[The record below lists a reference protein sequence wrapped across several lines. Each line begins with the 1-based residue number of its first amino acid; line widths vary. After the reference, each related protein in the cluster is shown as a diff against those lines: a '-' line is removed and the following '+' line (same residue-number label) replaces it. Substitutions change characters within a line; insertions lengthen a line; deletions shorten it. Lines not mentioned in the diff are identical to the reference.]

1 MLNLSRKLEDNLII
15 GNDVYPLDLSFG
27 KVLRVIEL
35 LQDKEIEEEIK
46 PYVALQMLTGA
57 NFSNF
62 NLIEANEILEEVFQA
77 HIVNEKTQAIEYDL
91 MGNPMPVKEKE
102 TEERVYSL
110 KHDADYIFAS
120 FFQAYGIDL
129 IEMRYKL
136 HWKKF
141 NALLNGLPSDTKFME
156 VLKIRSWKPRKG
168 DSAEYKEDM
177 RKLQQEYELP
187 YEDED

>member
-1 MLNLSRKLEDNLII
+1 MLNLSKKLEDNLII
-15 GNDVYPLDLSFG
+15 GNDVYPLDLAFD
-27 KVLRVIEL
+27 KVLRVFEL
-35 LQDKEIEEEIK
+35 LQDEEIQEEIK

-62 NLIEANEILEEVFQA
+62 DLIEVNEILEEVFKA
-77 HIVNEKTQAIEYDL
+77 HIVNEQNQAIEYDL
-91 MGNPMPVKEKE
+91 AGNPMPVQSKER
-102 TEERVYSL
+102 EERVYSL

-120 FFQAYGIDL
+120 FFQAYNIDL
-129 IEMRYKL
+129 LEMRGKL

-156 VLKIRSWKPRKG
+156 VLKIRQWKPSKN
-168 DSAEYKEDM
+168 DSPEYKEQM

-187 YEDED
+187 YED